1 MNAYRQQQLQTPK
14 LYRYNGIIYTYS
26 DFIQA
31 HRIQQL
37 AIQAAID
44 CGNYNAAI
52 ENAHIDVREFLPQMS
67 APERSEPQHTKPK
80 RKRKRKLFRI
90 IRRLLE

>member
-1 MNAYRQQQLQTPK
+1 MPNYRIMQLQAAALIESGSYTAEQ
-14 LYRYNGIIYTYS
+14 IAEIYGWT
-26 DFIQA
+26 A
-31 HRIQQL
+31 RT
-37 AIQAAID
+37 
-44 CGNYNAAI
+44 
-52 ENAHIDVREFLPQMS
+52 